1 MCRSLRRNAI
11 TIALL
16 MGLLAACGG
25 RPIIP
30 TGGASAGNPA
40 GSGNGDSDVSED
52 FVPGETGNWLL
63 EQDDV
68 GSSAIVNEE
77 LVITIAAPHTMQ
89 YAALDGADFGD
100 LALEVDVAQRSG
112 PADSSYGVLFRMQD
126 DQQFYRFDITG
137 NGLYVI
143 ERRNS
148 DGTWTRLVPDWTP
161 TTALNQGL
169 NVVNRLKVI
178 AAGPDLTFYAN
189 DVLLTQLSDPTFNSG
204 GIALDAG
211 TFGGGNLQVSFDNL
225 AVTAAP

>member
-1 MCRSLRRNAI
+1 MSRLSRLNAVAI
-11 TIALL
+11 PLVLALL
-16 MGLLAACGG
+16 VACGG

-30 TGGASAGNPA
+30 TGGASESEFTGN
-40 GSGNGDSDVSED
+40 SNGDVREA
-52 FVPGETGNWLL
+52 FVPGQTGNWLL

-77 LVITIAAPHTMQ
+77 LVITIAAPNTMQ
-89 YAALDGADFGD
+89 YAALDGANFGD

-126 DQQFYRFDITG
+126 GQQFYRFDITG

-169 NVVNRLKVI
+169 NAVNRLKVI

-189 DVLLTQLSDPTFNSG
+189 DVLLTQLTDPTFSSG

-225 AVTAAP
+225 VVTAAP

>member
-1 MCRSLRRNAI
+1 MSRSSPLSAI
-11 TIALL
+11 AIILL
-16 MGLLAACGG
+16 MALLAACGG

-30 TGGASAGNPA
+30 TGSGGSQPDSNGN
-40 GSGNGDSDVSED
+40 GSGDVSEA

-63 EQDDV
+63 EQDEI

-77 LVITIAAPHTMQ
+77 LVITIAAPNTMQ
-89 YAALDGADFGD
+89 YAALDGAIFGD

-112 PADSSYGVLFRMQD
+112 PADSSYGVIFRMQD
-126 DQQFYRFDITG
+126 GQQFYRFDITG

-143 ERRNS
+143 ERHNS

-189 DVLLTQLSDPTFNSG
+189 DVLLTQLSDATFNSG

>member
-1 MCRSLRRNAI
+1 MCRLSHLSAA
-11 TIALL
+11 TLVLL
-16 MGLLAACGG
+16 LGVLAACGG

-30 TGGASAGNPA
+30 TAGGATGAETD
-40 GSGNGDSDVSED
+40 GNGDVREA
-52 FVPGETGNWLL
+52 FIPGETGNWLL
-63 EQDDV
+63 EQDEV
-68 GSSAIVNEE
+68 GSAAIVNEE
-77 LVITIAAPHTMQ
+77 LVITIAAPNTMQ
-89 YAALDGADFGD
+89 YAALDGAVFGD

-112 PADSSYGVLFRMQD
+112 PADSSYGILFRVQD

-137 NGLYVI
+137 NGLYII

-189 DVLLTQLSDPTFNSG
+189 DVLLTQLSDPTLSNG

-211 TFGGGNLQVSFDNL
+211 TFGGGNLQVSFDNV
-225 AVTAAP
+225 AVTAEP

>member
-1 MCRSLRRNAI
+1 
-11 TIALL
+11 
-16 MGLLAACGG
+16 
-25 RPIIP
+25 
-30 TGGASAGNPA
+30 
-40 GSGNGDSDVSED
+40 
-52 FVPGETGNWLL
+52 
-63 EQDDV
+63 
-68 GSSAIVNEE
+68 
-77 LVITIAAPHTMQ
+77 MQ
-89 YAALDGADFGD
+89 YAALDGAIFGD

-112 PADSSYGVLFRMQD
+112 PADSSYGVIFRMQD
-126 DQQFYRFDITG
+126 GQQFYRFDITG

-143 ERRNS
+143 ERHNS
-148 DGTWTRLVPDWTP
+148 DGTWTRLIPDWTP

-189 DVLLTQLSDPTFNSG
+189 DVLLTQLSDATFNSG

>member
-1 MCRSLRRNAI
+1 
-11 TIALL
+11 
-16 MGLLAACGG
+16 
-25 RPIIP
+25 
-30 TGGASAGNPA
+30 
-40 GSGNGDSDVSED
+40 
-52 FVPGETGNWLL
+52 
-63 EQDDV
+63 
-68 GSSAIVNEE
+68 
-77 LVITIAAPHTMQ
+77 
-89 YAALDGADFGD
+89 
-100 LALEVDVAQRSG
+100 
-112 PADSSYGVLFRMQD
+112 MQD

-204 GIALDAG
+204 GIALDAA